1 MAVVPNYSGLLR
13 PVGQILESLSIDGF
27 TLRVEDA
34 GVSIRGQ
41 KPEPRKE
48 PAPPQAISLRV
59 VWQSLRGKK
68 QESVAEPQPSSGI
81 LELHYTHEDIGR
93 VDDEA
98 KSRRVEAGGRPEA
111 HALSQ
116 ILRAVGGV
124 VDQKQGRLISVAK
137 EGPEITV
144 EYESA
149 LNQKIVEKFTAATLY
164 DFWVRMYLRRSSRR

>member
-68 QESVAEPQPSSGI
+68 QDSVAEPQPSSGI

-124 VDQKQGRLISVAK
+124 VDQKQGRLISVTK

-144 EYESA
+144 EYETA
-149 LNQKIVEKFTAATLY
+149 LKQKIVEKFTAATLY

>member
-1 MAVVPNYSGLLR
+1 MAAVANYSGLLR
-13 PVGQILESLSIDGF
+13 PVGQILESLRIDSF
-27 TLRVEDA
+27 TLRVDDA
-34 GVSIRGQ
+34 GVAVRGQ

-81 LELHYTHEDIGR
+81 LELNYTHEDLGR

-111 HALSQ
+111 HAVSQ
-116 ILRAVGGV
+116 LLRAVGGV
-124 VDQKQGRLISVAK
+124 IDQKQGRLISVTK
-137 EGPEITV
+137 EGQEFTV
-144 EYESA
+144 EFESTSRQ
-149 LNQKIVEKFTAATLY
+149 NIVEKFTSATLY
-164 DFWVRMYLRRSSRR
+164 DFWVRMYLRRSSRS